1 MRARERGIKEYRN
14 GAEVYLELAVIELAR
29 RQYWRASGEKFHQP
43 GGAIG
48 SGARGETERSSGAI

>member
-29 RQYWRASGEKFHQP
+29 R
-43 GGAIG
+43 
-48 SGARGETERSSGAI
+48 